1 MNTTRVLPAE
11 FRDDRILIRLVTR
24 DGVPL
29 QLLTDTGGGLVLTE
43 EAVRKAGLIPD
54 STEIV
59 ENKTFPAVGLP
70 FGNEDG
76 VVPPLLFGG
85 RPGKFLVMSEPMGL
99 LKGLDGLIGQAW
111 FADRIWVF
119 DYLHKQLKYNPDV
132 TAGGWIKNSGHK
144 VPLGF
149 LHNDQGSRMNS
160 FPRIQAKI
168 DGEVVDLLFDT
179 GASME
184 LSDQGVAGHA
194 DDGGRVR
201 GTSFITISLF
211 QKWKRRNPGWRVVE
225 NAEQRTGLPIIEVP
239 EVEIA
244 GYKVG
249 PVWFT
254 ARPDSNFHT
263 YMSQWMDKRVEGA
276 LGGSCFRYFRIT
288 AHYPEA
294 WAFFERFQ
302 YNQLS
307 C

>member
-1 MNTTRVLPAE
+1 MNRTQILSAD
-11 FRDDRILIRLVTR
+11 FRDDRIIVRLVTR
-24 DGVPL
+24 KGVTL
-29 QLLTDTGGGLVLTE
+29 RLLTDTGGGCFLTP
-43 EAVRKAGLIPD
+43 EAVRKAGLVAD
-54 STEIV
+54 STKVV
-59 ENKTFPAVGLP
+59 ENKTFPSVDLP
-70 FGNEDG
+70 PCEEGASI
-76 VVPPLLFGG
+76 PPLLIGG
-85 RPGKFLVMSEPMGL
+85 RPGKFLVLSDPVVD
-99 LKGLDGLIGQAW
+99 GLDGLIGQAW
-111 FADRIWVF
+111 FADRLWTF
-119 DYLHKQLKYNPDV
+119 DYFNTQLIVGPDV
-132 TAGGWIKNSGHK
+132 IAGDWIRDNEHK

-149 LHNDQGSRMNS
+149 LQNEDGGRGAS
-160 FPRIQAKI
+160 FPRIQVKI
-168 DGEVVDLLFDT
+168 DGEVIDFLFDT
-179 GASME
+179 GASLM
-184 LSDQGVAGHA
+184 LSDQGLAALA

-211 QKWKRRNPGWRVVE
+211 QKWKRRNPDWRVIE

-288 AHYPEA
+288 VHYPEA